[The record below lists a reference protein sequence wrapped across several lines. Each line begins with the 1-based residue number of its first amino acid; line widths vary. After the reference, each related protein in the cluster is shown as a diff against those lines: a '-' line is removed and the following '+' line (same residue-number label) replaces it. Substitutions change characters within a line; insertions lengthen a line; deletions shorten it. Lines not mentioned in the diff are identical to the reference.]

1 MYIPI
6 PTIHRGYFYT
16 VCCWSHEFN
25 CSIQSCVMQFSGSY
39 DHINHLSSNFS
50 SPLPLI
56 GEPHWH
62 HGHHASPRQLSTSVS
77 TMRQKKQGRDCLYV
91 AWPLAWLGFMTW
103 WLVLPSPVH
112 IVQYQWNTKYPMFVL
127 FFLYITFCYII
138 YVVLFDL
145 MPSKWCL
152 FTFGFI

>member
-1 MYIPI
+1 
-6 PTIHRGYFYT
+6 
-16 VCCWSHEFN
+16 
-25 CSIQSCVMQFSGSY
+25 MQFSGSY

-77 TMRQKKQGRDCLYV
+77 TMRQKKQGRDCRYV

-112 IVQYQWNTKYPMFVL
+112 IVQYQWNTKYPMCFIFFVHNIL
-127 FFLYITFCYII
+127 LHNLCSFVWFDAIEMMFVYFWFYIKSVRIG
-138 YVVLFDL
+138 VR
-145 MPSKWCL
+145 SQCL
-152 FTFGFI
+152 QFQCFVGW